1 VLDSRPLQELLVLTK
16 ALVME
21 HFDELVTDRALH
33 CEEIESLLWG
43 IGLVMHFLFSI
54 MWVQNQSENWQAR
67 VEHRLALNHISEQI
81 PGALP
86 RTS

>member
-1 VLDSRPLQELLVLTK
+1 MASQELPLLTK
-16 ALVME
+16 ELVME
-21 HFDELVTDRALH
+21 HFDELVTDRAMH
-33 CEEIESLLWG
+33 CEEIESPLWG

-54 MWVQNQSENWQAR
+54 ACVQNQSENWQAR
-67 VEHRLALNHISEQI
+67 VERRVVLNHISEQI